1 MKYYKD
7 EKDQIYAFD
16 ADGSQDEFIPG
27 HLTNIPEKEAL
38 DFVQKKQN
46 KLSAD
51 FVPNLI
57 SRFQMLSMLKTT
69 AYGNSTMFQTVDDY
83 VKNLDDDTPENVI
96 LKTAWDTAGEF
107 SRDSIP
113 VLTAQRLLGITD
125 EQRDELFKNA
135 SNITV

>member
-16 ADGSQDEFIPG
+16 ADGSQDEVIPG

-125 EQRDELFKNA
+125 EQRDELFKKA